1 MTYAERAPSRQ
12 ISGAAAVVAIHAA
25 LILALASG
33 LANRQ
38 EILLP
43 PPIELVPVD
52 SDEPMPQEPAEK
64 PDVVNPDWIPDL
76 SPPTVEFE
84 SEPDKNI
91 IVAQPADHT
100 FSNSVE
106 AGSALALP
114 SPLRSDPR
122 HPLTPPDYPASEI
135 RRNHEGTVQLLI
147 YVLPNGRVGEVKV
160 GRSSGYPLLDDA
172 AVRKARSAWRFLPAK
187 SGSGQAIAAWGT
199 FDVRFELR

>member
-43 PPIELVPVD
+43 PPIELVPVN
-52 SDEPMPQEPAEK
+52 SDKPMPQEPAEK
-64 PDVVNPDWIPDL
+64 PEVVNPDWIPDL

-84 SEPDKNI
+84 SEPDKDI

-147 YVLPNGRVGEVKV
+147 YVLPNGRVGEVKI

-172 AVRKARSAWRFLPAK
+172 ALRKARSAWRFLPAT
-187 SGSGQAIAAWGT
+187 SGSGQAVAAWGT
-199 FDVRFELR
+199 FDVRFELK